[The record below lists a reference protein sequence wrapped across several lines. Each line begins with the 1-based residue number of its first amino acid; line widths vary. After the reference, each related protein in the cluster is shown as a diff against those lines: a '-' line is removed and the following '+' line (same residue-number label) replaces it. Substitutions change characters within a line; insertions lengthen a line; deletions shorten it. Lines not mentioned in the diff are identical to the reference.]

1 LAEAESELVA
11 GFLTE
16 YSGLRWSY
24 FFMAEYGSML
34 LVGGLAAILF
44 FGGWHGPIPVFD
56 LLGWSYA
63 PDATAWSVTGFL
75 ANLAGCVNFLAK
87 AILGVTVMM
96 WARWTLPRLR
106 IDQVMTMCLKYC
118 VPIAA
123 FCFVGALTWQ
133 VLEIPFLNDL
143 FPPAQGRAT
152 VRETWVAEGEPG
164 KAAPQKEASSNSPQA
179 SVPTGSPTSEQRLYE
194 FTNRPA
200 SERLASERQASERQ
214 GSERQGS
221 ERQGADG

>member
-1 LAEAESELVA
+1 
-11 GFLTE
+11 
-16 YSGLRWSY
+16 
-24 FFMAEYGSML
+24 MAEYGSML
-34 LVGGLAAILF
+34 LVSGLAAILF

-56 LLGWSYA
+56 LLGWTYA
-63 PDATAWSVTGFL
+63 PDATGWALTGFV
-75 ANLAGCVNFLAK
+75 ANLAGCINFIAK

-143 FPPAQGRAT
+143 FPATQQRAA
-152 VRETWVAEGEPG
+152 VRETWVAEGDRVTTAVPE
-164 KAAPQKEASSNSPQA
+164 EAGSQGPPA
-179 SVPTGSPTSEQRLYE
+179 GVPTASATTGQSTHE
-194 FTNRPA
+194 FTHRH
-200 SERLASERQASERQ
+200 
-214 GSERQGS
+214 GS